1 MAKITRYKPGISVC
15 VCVRWTNETPPC
27 VDEWTHI
34 QRRIL
39 GIIASAKRQD
49 KSLSVNEVCCL
60 NALLKLCFEQPISI
74 MRTSYAFI
82 FILGIVQERF
92 DGEANHFTESAE
104 CSVRARDSFYFFLIF
119 FFCNT
124 HIRETV
130 TQMYTHLWLTHTH
143 THMYTPV

>member
-1 MAKITRYKPGISVC
+1 M
-15 VCVRWTNETPPC
+15 CVRWTNKTPPC
-27 VDEWTHI
+27 VDEWMHI

-39 GIIASAKRQD
+39 GIIASAKRRD
-49 KSLSVNEVCCL
+49 KSLLVNEVCCL

-104 CSVRARDSFYFFLIF
+104 YSVRAFIYLFFLQH
-119 FFCNT
+119 T
-124 HIRETV
+124 HTRDNDRNV
-130 TQMYTHLWLTHTH
+130 YSPVAHTHTH
-143 THMYTPV
+143 TCTCTHLCRWSQLSVLLHFVSWSV